1 MYVNVFYF
9 VMDVLY
15 FEYSFMIFLNLVRI
29 KYDKVQMMEVDGI
42 QFLKFIIGSGC
53 CIIKEGIKEVI
64 RLLSNVAI

>member
-9 VMDVLY
+9 VIDGLY
-15 FEYSFMIFLNLVRI
+15 FEYSFMICLNLVRI

-42 QFLKFIIGSGC
+42 QFLKFIIGSGG